1 VPGTV
6 RGAVHPRRR
15 APLAALRGEAL
26 LRLEEGLLTSY
37 GLPPPRPPPPFCAL
51 ATPDASTTAA
61 SSAAIMASENTTMFL
76 LARLVFDTSSTLWA
90 LVETTFDALQ
100 FLEYN
105 PIGLGEILSILEKS
119 LYVFFDVL
127 DVFGDL
133 LDLFFD
139 LVEVLA
145 DHGS

>member
-1 VPGTV
+1 MLYTPDD
-6 RGAVHPRRR
+6 
-15 APLAALRGEAL
+15 APFSPLFAETLCFAS
-26 LRLEEGLLTSY
+26 EEGLLTPD
-37 GLPPPRPPPPFCAL
+37 GLAAPPPPRTPPPLCAS

-61 SSAAIMASENTTMFL
+61 SSAAITASENTTMFL

-90 LVETTFDALQ
+90 LVEATFDALQ
-100 FLEYN
+100 FLEYD
-105 PIGLGEILSILEKS
+105 PVGLGEILGILEKS

>member
-1 VPGTV
+1 MPDTV
-6 RGAVHPRRR
+6 RGAVDPRRR

-26 LRLEEGLLTSY
+26 LRLEEGLLTPY
-37 GLPPPRPPPPFCAL
+37 GLPPPPPRPPSLCAS

-90 LVETTFDALQ
+90 LVEATFDALQ

-105 PIGLGEILSILEKS
+105 PIGLGEILGILE
-119 LYVFFDVL
+119 
-127 DVFGDL
+127 
-133 LDLFFD
+133 
-139 LVEVLA
+139 
-145 DHGS
+145 